1 MNNLDSTSVLEITV
15 LGLAIAQA
23 LMIILTIRRERD
35 VNDLRELVE
44 QQRVRLVELR
54 AWLAGQNAAQPR
66 RIAPERRPRPEPRA
80 DVREAGSEMPPP
92 ATGRPPRQPT
102 APTAEDSSK
111 LFKDDPGEPR
121 EIVEARGRVTGRR
134 KGYRP
139 QAEGQD
145 SPESVAIQ
153 PSNADDELDRINRAV
168 TRLKEDLENSSEK
181 TALMRKPRADL
192 R

>member
-54 AWLAGQNAAQPR
+54 AWLAGQNAAQPT
-66 RIAPERRPRPEPRA
+66 RIAPERRPRPEPAA
-80 DVREAGSEMPPP
+80 DVREAESEMPPP
-92 ATGRPPRQPT
+92 ATGLPRT
-102 APTAEDSSK
+102 SEDDLVRAAK
-111 LFKDDPGEPR
+111 ALPGKPR
-121 EIVEARGRVTGRR
+121 RGLATGRR
-134 KGYRP
+134 KRNRP
-139 QAEGQD
+139 QTEGQD
-145 SPESVAIQ
+145 SPESLAIQ

-168 TRLKEDLENSSEK
+168 TRLKEDLENSSER